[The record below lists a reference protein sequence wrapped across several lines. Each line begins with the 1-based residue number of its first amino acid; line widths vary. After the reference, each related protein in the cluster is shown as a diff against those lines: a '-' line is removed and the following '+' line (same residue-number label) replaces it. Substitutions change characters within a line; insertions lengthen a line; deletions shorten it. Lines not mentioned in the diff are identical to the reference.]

1 MRSADGETDVPLM
14 PHELWHSEATAMFF
28 VIFEV
33 PFSRRAR
40 LSATGFGPAAE
51 CSPSSEAGT
60 RCFKTNHLRVLKR
73 QGHGTAGRRRDR
85 SRRKSYQP
93 GHPLRRA
100 AEQRCPK
107 FGISRHQ
114 SIKRETPI
122 ETARIGKNPGHCAG
136 KSHRVLAPLEVWLAD
151 HRRQGALSEKGD
163 RARSITPNLGF
174 KPDSSLEEFFR

>member
-73 QGHGTAGRRRDR
+73 QGHGTAGQAAR
-85 SRRKSYQP
+85 SISSKIIST
-93 GHPLRRA
+93 RA
-100 AEQRCPK
+100 SASSSCR
-107 FGISRHQ
+107 
-114 SIKRETPI
+114 
-122 ETARIGKNPGHCAG
+122 A
-136 KSHRVLAPLEVWLAD
+136 
-151 HRRQGALSEKGD
+151 ALSEIRNKPPPEHQ
-163 RARSITPNLGF
+163 ARNSY
-174 KPDSSLEEFFR
+174 